1 MKRYIVIGVL
11 AAISTAL
18 FAQSEELEMYTYLYN
33 EALTGVDRLGV
44 LQNAADANL
53 SGSEEFFAHALGRL
67 LEEYPNIRSNN
78 EKAAAD
84 ATARLLAKVLGEKKY
99 TAAGLNLWRTVE
111 VFSNSLVKADALIA
125 MGQAGATEL
134 LPQVIQLLSDLN
146 TKPSDDRETGERI
159 AYGAILSL
167 ENYKDPAG
175 YLPVFFASVGW
186 YSERIKNQAAASLPV
201 LLADPSEPLT
211 SVIKSSGYSYEV
223 KYQALRTIENS
234 EVTTRSKAAVA
245 VTAYSEAWR
254 AATSDTRQRI
264 ILANTRKL
272 AISMIRRYGTDDAAI
287 YPLLE
292 RSYTGGLDEEEQ
304 FGAVMALAALG
315 TDDAARLLSNFLMAI
330 NTNLRRGILTQGDER
345 MVRVVIP
352 ALGATG
358 RSLGAPALREVLT
371 SDWTNAV
378 KNLANEALKGIH

>member
-1 MKRYIVIGVL
+1 MGVL

-18 FAQSEELEMYTYLYN
+18 FAQSEELGMYTYLYK
-33 EALTGVDRLGV
+33 EASTLVDRLGI
-44 LQNAADANL
+44 LQNTAEANL
-53 SGSEEFFAHALGRL
+53 SGSEEFFAQALEDL
-67 LEEYPNIRSNN
+67 LEEYPNIRSVNDR
-78 EKAAAD
+78 AAAD
-84 ATARLLAKVLGEKKY
+84 ATARFLAQVLGEKKY
-99 TAAGLNLWRTVE
+99 TAAGLNLWRVVE

-125 MGQAGATEL
+125 MGQVGATEL

-146 TKPSDDRETGERI
+146 TRPSADRETGERI

-186 YSERIKNQAAASLPV
+186 YSDRIKNQAAASLPAI
-201 LLADPSEPLT
+201 LADPSEPLT
-211 SVIKSSGYSYEV
+211 SVIKSSGYPYEV

-245 VTAYSEAWR
+245 VTAFAEAWR
-254 AATSDTRQRI
+254 ASTSDTRQRI

-272 AISMIRRYGTDDAAI
+272 AISMIRRYGTDDASV

-292 RSYTGGLDEEEQ
+292 RSYTGGIDEEEQ
-304 FGAVMALAALG
+304 FGTVMALAALG
-315 TDDAARLLSNFLMAI
+315 TDDSARLLSNFLLAI
-330 NTNLRRGILTQGDER
+330 NTNLRRGLLTQGDER
-345 MVRVVIP
+345 MVRAIIP

-358 RSLGAPALREVLT
+358 RSLGAPALRDVLAA
-371 SDWTNAV
+371 DWTNAV
-378 KNLANEALKGIH
+378 KNLANEALKGLH